1 MRIHTTTWVC
11 LFVGLTLGLSTAR
24 ADLFYLNNGGQI
36 EGQFRGET
44 DTHYQVRSYVGL
56 IEIAKAD
63 VNRREPATS
72 VFDEYDRRKA
82 FNSNTPD
89 GLVELANWC
98 NKHGLQLE
106 QRQHL
111 DQALKLNPNHAG
123 ARAALGY
130 TRVGDLWVES
140 KTVVQS
146 DLSRRR
152 AARRAKI
159 EAQREFAARY
169 ASLEQTVRSLDGRYF
184 IGRAEE
190 RHIGYAKL
198 EALVAQDSLALE
210 AIFNVMTRSRHEIF
224 REAVLD
230 LFTGTQ
236 GLEATEYLAVM
247 ALEDRSAAIRA
258 NASESLLK
266 RDPLVVI
273 QILLRALSEPSA
285 AIQNRAVDLL
295 AKLDAQESIP
305 KLISLLVGER
315 KKWVESS
322 VEDQLIDTRYAYG
335 TFYGPCMQV
344 TTLVNESPVF
354 TYRSEFRRENVP
366 VYRNTVRDALVKL
379 TGQDFGFDQAAWATW
394 YEGTSTK

>member
-1 MRIHTTTWVC
+1 
-11 LFVGLTLGLSTAR
+11 
-24 ADLFYLNNGGQI
+24 
-36 EGQFRGET
+36 
-44 DTHYQVRSYVGL
+44 
-56 IEIAKAD
+56 
-63 VNRREPATS
+63 
-72 VFDEYDRRKA
+72 
-82 FNSNTPD
+82 
-89 GLVELANWC
+89 
-98 NKHGLQLE
+98 
-106 QRQHL
+106 
-111 DQALKLNPNHAG
+111 
-123 ARAALGY
+123 
-130 TRVGDLWVES
+130 
-140 KTVVQS
+140 
-146 DLSRRR
+146 
-152 AARRAKI
+152 
-159 EAQREFAARY
+159 
-169 ASLEQTVRSLDGRYF
+169 
-184 IGRAEE
+184 
-190 RHIGYAKL
+190 
-198 EALVAQDSLALE
+198 
-210 AIFNVMTRSRHEIF
+210 
-224 REAVLD
+224 
-230 LFTGTQ
+230 
-236 GLEATEYLAVM
+236 LEATEYLAVM

>member
-236 GLEATEYLAVM
+236 
-247 ALEDRSAAIRA
+247 DW
-258 NASESLLK
+258 K
-266 RDPLVVI
+266 
-273 QILLRALSEPSA
+273 QPS
-285 AIQNRAVDLL
+285 IW
-295 AKLDAQESIP
+295 P
-305 KLISLLVGER
+305 
-315 KKWVESS
+315 
-322 VEDQLIDTRYAYG
+322 
-335 TFYGPCMQV
+335 
-344 TTLVNESPVF
+344 
-354 TYRSEFRRENVP
+354 
-366 VYRNTVRDALVKL
+366 
-379 TGQDFGFDQAAWATW
+379 
-394 YEGTSTK
+394 